1 METDSAPEKRIKVAI
16 IGSGNIGSDLMY
28 KLLKQPGHTSLL
40 VGSLNNKRKSR
51 AKALSKKERLVK
63 DEPVARLDVSC
74 N

>member
-1 METDSAPEKRIKVAI
+1 MSMPDMEADEKIEFTGECPQYS
-16 IGSGNIGSDLMY
+16 IG
-28 KLLKQPGHTSLL
+28 KLSQQ
-40 VGSLNNKRKSR
+40 R

>member
-1 METDSAPEKRIKVAI
+1 MKINVAVTR
-16 IGSGNIGSDLMY
+16 G
-28 KLLKQPGHTSLL
+28 
-40 VGSLNNKRKSR
+40 KSQQQ